1 MANSDLYNGKP
12 KDTRHPRMER
22 MTISGWRKRNPK
34 MRREEIQELNEWQIV
49 VGAEEIHSI

>member
-22 MTISGWRKRNPK
+22 MSISGWRKRNPK

-49 VGAEEIHSI
+49 VGAEEIRT